1 MPSKS
6 KAQQRLMGVAYAVK
20 KGDMQLSDV
29 DASYKDEVK
38 DLVDNM
44 SLDSLKKYAAT
55 KHDGL
60 PERVPENIQ
69 VGQINGMGPVELPAD
84 GLLGSGD
91 VPAGSGDA
99 EEEYKKKKKKMA
111 NFEEF
116 INGINQSKVDETYGG
131 TASDFKYEF
140 TNQFEEVTGFS
151 DKAIKGIKKKGKNSY
166 EVRTSTYAGKEYM
179 EAVGKEMGL
188 ELKGFER
195 HSNMCISVY
204 ESAVNE
210 WGSSDS
216 YAMSVEIHHY
226 IKKPKK
232 MPSPFDKRLRD
243 AAESAVDR
251 HWEEWEEYKTNYDSL
266 VDDAVRTYLRH
277 FHRDEYMNMVKMFAP
292 VEESTVAEAKARK
305 YDNVDIQTAWVDA
318 FGKKYDIFD
327 EFPDVIDDVM
337 NDYRDKATIQDL
349 YDIWDD
355 RYGQEPPQEFLDV
368 LQESNLHEAKRY
380 TVKDV
385 LSAWEDAFGED
396 MRDTDRADI
405 PDDIESDYRG
415 KVTVKDLQEIYDDRY
430 GEELEPE
437 FLEALGES
445 VVNEIR
451 MSAWGDLVYTED
463 QVNTEHGWCGTLAH
477 ELGDDKAMFLT
488 HQSIH
493 ELQKSHMG
501 LTAWE
506 ALAVLNS
513 KAGRHAAEAYL
524 GGDSAASDATS
535 ALIWYYGSKA
545 KVKKHAKEE
554 RELQFPSKK

>member
-1 MPSKS
+1 MPAKS

-29 DASYKDEVK
+29 DASYMDEVK

-44 SLDSLKKYAAT
+44 SLGSLKKYAAT

-91 VPAGSGDA
+91 VPAGRGDA

-116 INGINQSKVDETYGG
+116 ISGLNQS
-131 TASDFKYEF
+131 
-140 TNQFEEVTGFS
+140 
-151 DKAIKGIKKKGKNSY
+151 
-166 EVRTSTYAGKEYM
+166 
-179 EAVGKEMGL
+179 
-188 ELKGFER
+188 
-195 HSNMCISVY
+195 
-204 ESAVNE
+204 
-210 WGSSDS
+210 
-216 YAMSVEIHHY
+216 
-226 IKKPKK
+226 
-232 MPSPFDKRLRD
+232 RL
-243 AAESAVDR
+243 S
-251 HWEEWEEYKTNYDSL
+251 
-266 VDDAVRTYLRH
+266 
-277 FHRDEYMNMVKMFAP
+277 
-292 VEESTVAEAKARK
+292 EAKERK

-355 RYGQEPPQEFLDV
+355 RYGEEPPQEFIDV
-368 LQESNLHEAKRY
+368 LVQESAVTEAKKY

-396 MRDTDRADI
+396 MRETDRADI
-405 PDDIESDYRG
+405 PDDIEADYRG

-524 GGDSAASDATS
+524 GGDAAASDAVS

-554 RELQFPSKK
+554 RELQFPSEK

>member
-20 KGDMQLSDV
+20 KGDIQLSDV
-29 DASYKDEVK
+29 DTSYKDEVK

-91 VPAGSGDA
+91 VPAGRGDA

-116 INGINQSKVDETYGG
+116 ISGLNQSKVDEVYGG
-131 TASDFKYEF
+131 NASDFKYEF

-151 DKAIKGIKKKGKNSY
+151 DKAIKSIKKKGKNGY

-188 ELKGFER
+188 ELKGFEK

-243 AAESAVDR
+243 AAELAVDR
-251 HWEEWEEYKTNYDSL
+251 HWEEWEEYKTDYDSL

-292 VEESTVAEAKARK
+292 VDESNVTEAKAEK
-305 YDNVDIQTAWVDA
+305 YDNVDIQNAWSDA
-318 FGKKYDIFD
+318 FGRKYDIMD

-337 NDYRDKATIQDL
+337 NDYKDKATIQDL

-355 RYGQEPPQEFLDV
+355 RYGQEPPQEFIDV
-368 LQESNLHEAKRY
+368 LQESFIN
-380 TVKDV
+380 
-385 LSAWEDAFGED
+385 
-396 MRDTDRADI
+396 
-405 PDDIESDYRG
+405 
-415 KVTVKDLQEIYDDRY
+415 
-430 GEELEPE
+430 E
-437 FLEALGES
+437 F
-445 VVNEIR
+445 
-451 MSAWGDLVYTED
+451 MSAWGKLAYTED

-493 ELQKSHMG
+493 ELQKSHVG
-501 LTAWE
+501 LTVWE

-524 GGDSAASDATS
+524 GGDAAASDASS
-535 ALIWYYGSKA
+535 ALIWYYGSKS
-545 KVKKHAKEE
+545 KLQKHAKEE

>member
-1 MPSKS
+1 MPAKS

-29 DASYKDEVK
+29 DASYMDEVK

-91 VPAGSGDA
+91 VPAGRGDA

-116 INGINQSKVDETYGG
+116 ISGLNQS
-131 TASDFKYEF
+131 
-140 TNQFEEVTGFS
+140 
-151 DKAIKGIKKKGKNSY
+151 
-166 EVRTSTYAGKEYM
+166 
-179 EAVGKEMGL
+179 
-188 ELKGFER
+188 
-195 HSNMCISVY
+195 
-204 ESAVNE
+204 
-210 WGSSDS
+210 
-216 YAMSVEIHHY
+216 
-226 IKKPKK
+226 
-232 MPSPFDKRLRD
+232 RL
-243 AAESAVDR
+243 S
-251 HWEEWEEYKTNYDSL
+251 
-266 VDDAVRTYLRH
+266 
-277 FHRDEYMNMVKMFAP
+277 
-292 VEESTVAEAKARK
+292 EAKARK

-355 RYGQEPPQEFLDV
+355 RYGQEPPQEFIDV
-368 LQESNLHEAKRY
+368 LVQESA
-380 TVKDV
+380 
-385 LSAWEDAFGED
+385 
-396 MRDTDRADI
+396 
-405 PDDIESDYRG
+405 
-415 KVTVKDLQEIYDDRY
+415 VT
-430 GEELEPE
+430 
-437 FLEALGES
+437 
-445 VVNEIR
+445 EIR

-524 GGDSAASDATS
+524 GGDAAASDAVS

-554 RELQFPSKK
+554 RELQFPSEK